1 MAETD
6 VHETERAEDDD
17 EKEKEKEK
25 EKVTAKSTSDEREQR
40 TQQCCR
46 VHTVKDSTVFVG
58 QKEHF

>member
-17 EKEKEKEK
+17 EGKEK